1 MGKQALKRIYTKL
14 LTLPSDNETGFCH
27 SRCFILYKKVDCYT
41 CNYINIYPGSDMK
54 DKYNPLK
61 IQSKIYRSPL
71 NLVLIIGLSVFL
83 AEALI
88 MTVLSFICPIS
99 FQTWAFLDATLLVL
113 ILSPVLYF
121 FGFKP
126 LISHINERKKAE
138 ETTQLAYAELRQVFH
153 TAADGIR
160 LIDNENNILRV
171 NETFA
176 RMSGFSKEEARG
188 KKCYEVFP
196 GPQCHTERCSL
207 KRIMNG
213 EEHIEFEAIRIR
225 RDGTGIPCIVTATAF
240 RDPSGKFIGIVE
252 DFKDI
257 TIRKSAEIALKKS
270 EEKLNAML
278 SSINDYIVMID
289 KGFNIIW
296 ANDIAKETFGQNI
309 IGEKCYSVFFER
321 TECCENQPC
330 FVARAFADSKPHEND
345 IDITTKDGKSLY
357 FHCTSNVA
365 LRDKE
370 GEPSGVLVISRDIT
384 ESKRLERQLLQAQK
398 MEAIG
403 QLAGGIAHDFNNI
416 LTAIVGYGHLLQSEL
431 AMNSSEEV
439 KEYVDYI
446 LKSAKRAAN
455 LTHALLAFSRTQ
467 IIHTKPVN
475 INEIILVL
483 EKLLVRVIGEDI
495 ELVTNLIGE
504 DLIVMADTTQ
514 IEQVLMNLATNARDA
529 MPDGGSLIIRTSRA
543 KIDEEVSNVYGFG
556 RTGEYALIS
565 VEDTGEGM
573 DEKTKERIFDPFF
586 TTKEVGK
593 GTGLGLAMVYGIVKQ
608 HDGFINVYS
617 EIGKGTT
624 FKIYLPLIES
634 KPQQERMIEQ
644 IKVSGGN
651 ETIFIIEDDIHVRDL
666 TKIILE
672 RAGYKVL
679 EASDGQEAINI
690 FRERPNGV
698 DLVILD
704 VIMPRKNGKEVYDE
718 LKKIKPDIKVLFTS
732 GYTSDIVHRK
742 GILKEKQNFI
752 LKPVSPH
759 TLLKTVRSILDKGL
773 ENSRTS

>member
-1 MGKQALKRIYTKL
+1 MG
-14 LTLPSDNETGFCH
+14 D
-27 SRCFILYKKVDCYT
+27 
-41 CNYINIYPGSDMK
+41 K
-54 DKYNPLK
+54 DTYLK
-61 IQSKIYRSPL
+61 IKTQNKIYRSPL
-71 NLVLIIGLSVFL
+71 GLVFIIGLSVFL

-88 MTVLSFICPIS
+88 MTILSFVCPIS
-99 FQTWAFLDATLLVL
+99 IQTWAFLDAALLVL

-121 FGFKP
+121 FGFRP
-126 LISHINERKKAE
+126 LLSHVNERKKAE

-160 LIDNENNILRV
+160 LIDKDCNILRV

-176 RMSGFSKEEARG
+176 KMSGVSKEEAKG
-188 KKCYEVFP
+188 KKCYEVFS
-196 GPQCHTERCSL
+196 GQQCHTEQCSL

-213 EEHIEFEAIRIR
+213 EEHIEFEAVRIR
-225 RDGTGIPCIVTATAF
+225 KDGTGIPCIVTATPF
-240 RDPSGKFIGIVE
+240 RDPAGKFIGIVE

-257 TIRKSAEIALKKS
+257 TIRKKAEIALKKS

-278 SSINDYIVMID
+278 SSINDYMVMID
-289 KGFNIIW
+289 RGFNIIW
-296 ANDIAKETFGQNI
+296 ANDIAKDTFGQNI
-309 IGEKCYSVFFER
+309 IGEKCYAVFFER
-321 TECCENQPC
+321 TESCENQPC
-330 FVARAFADSKPHEND
+330 FVARAFEDSKPHEND
-345 IDITTKDGKSLY
+345 IDITTKEGKTLY
-357 FHCTSNVA
+357 FHCTANVA
-365 LRDKE
+365 LRDKD
-370 GEPSGVLVISRDIT
+370 GEPSGILVISRDIT

-431 AMNSSEEV
+431 ALNSSEEIND
-439 KEYVDYI
+439 YIDYI

-475 INEIILVL
+475 INEIIIVL
-483 EKLLVRVIGEDI
+483 EKLLVRLIGEDI
-495 ELVTNLIGE
+495 ELVTNLTEE

-514 IEQVLMNLATNARDA
+514 IEQALMNLATNARDA
-529 MPDGGSLIIRTSRA
+529 MPDGGTLIIRTSKA
-543 KIDEEVSNVYGFG
+543 NIVEEVSNAYGFG
-556 RTGEYALIS
+556 RTGEYAVIS

-617 EIGKGTT
+617 ELGKGST
-624 FKIYLPLIES
+624 FKIYLPLIKS
-634 KPQQERMIEQ
+634 KPQQERKIEQ
-644 IKVSGGN
+644 IMLSGGN
-651 ETIFIIEDDIHVRDL
+651 ETIFVIEDDIHVRDL
-666 TKIILE
+666 TKKILE

-679 EASDGQEAINI
+679 EASDGQEAINV
-690 FRERPNGV
+690 FSKNASGV

-704 VIMPRKNGKEVYDE
+704 VIMPRKNGKEVYEE
-718 LKKIKPDIKVLFTS
+718 LKRIKPDIKVLPVASHKNLNEKFLCCLIKIINEITFLF
-732 GYTSDIVHRK
+732 YIV
-742 GILKEKQNFI
+742 F
-752 LKPVSPH
+752 
-759 TLLKTVRSILDKGL
+759 
-773 ENSRTS
+773 